1 MSALRIPSVLSLPRL
16 DPEAWIAPGA
26 VVLGDVRVARGAS
39 VWYGCVL
46 RSDLEEAWIEIGED
60 ANIQDG
66 TIVHV
71 DIDKP
76 CRVGARVTVGHRAV
90 LHGATIEDDVL
101 IGMGAVVLSG
111 AVVGRGSIVA
121 AGALVGE
128 GVVIP
133 PGSVAAGLPARVRR
147 EIMDADRVRME
158 HGWRMYAALRDLH
171 RGMTRR

>member
-1 MSALRIPSVLSLPRL
+1 MRDPHVPAVLALPRI
-16 DPEAWIAPGA
+16 DPEAWVAPGA
-26 VVLGDVRVARGAS
+26 LVLGDVRLSRGS
-39 VWYGCVL
+39 SIWYGCVL
-46 RSDLEEAWIEIGED
+46 RSDLEGVWIEVGED
-60 ANIQDG
+60 TNLQDG

-71 DIDKP
+71 DVDRP

-111 AVVGRGSIVA
+111 AVVGRGSLVA

-147 EIMDADRVRME
+147 EILEADRARME
-158 HGWRMYAALRDLH
+158 QGWRLYAAMRDLH
-171 RGMTRR
+171 RGKPR

>member
-1 MSALRIPSVLSLPRL
+1 MSDPQVPSRLALPRV

-26 VVLGDVRVARGAS
+26 TVLGDIRIARGAS
-39 VWYGCVL
+39 VWFGCVL
-46 RSDLEEAWIEIGED
+46 RSDLEGAWIEIGED
-60 ANIQDG
+60 TNIQDG

-71 DIDKP
+71 DIGRP
-76 CRVGARVTVGHRAV
+76 CRIGARVTVGHRAV
-90 LHGATIEDDVL
+90 LHGATIEDDCL

-147 EIMDADRVRME
+147 EILEADRLRME
-158 HGWRMYAALRDLH
+158 QGWRMYAALRDLH
-171 RGMTRR
+171 RGKPR